1 MRQSGETLVR
11 SLSVAAGCMW
21 ACRPLH
27 AIHLRALHH
36 KYVLVR
42 STHWGGFVLAG
53 YTHWGGIGSLS
64 TRSLTVGEYPAPS
77 TIEEL
82 PEAAGLL
89 LGQN

>member
-11 SLSVAAGCMW
+11 SLSVAAGCML

-53 YTHWGGIGSLS
+53 YTHWGWDWITFNAVSHGRRIPGA
-64 TRSLTVGEYPAPS
+64 VDH
-77 TIEEL
+77 
-82 PEAAGLL
+82 
-89 LGQN
+89 